1 MPEIWYELL
10 SKIDNQFL
18 KQLLS
23 DIDYVDIGNMIST
36 DLRIVFN
43 SQESFNL
50 FNLSL
55 RKKSSREIIDGLLNN
70 ILSSREIIEKLFSE
84 TFGEDVSIILDPP
97 KK

>member
-1 MPEIWYELL
+1 MKKNMPEIWYELL

-55 RKKSSREIIDGLLNN
+55 REK
-70 ILSSREIIEKLFSE
+70 SSREIIEKLFSE
-84 TFGEDVSIILDPP
+84 TFGEDISIILDPP

>member
-1 MPEIWYELL
+1 MKKNMPEIWYELL
-10 SKIDNQFL
+10 SKIDNPFL

-55 RKKSSREIIDGLLNN
+55 REK
-70 ILSSREIIEKLFSE
+70 SSREIIEKLFSE